1 MIKKYNRITNTNNN
15 NMDSIALS
23 FSTVINVKFTHEQRV
38 DFFSAAEL
46 HRGEVFNV
54 YVKDEHREL
63 KYKGPGDCYEDYLV
77 NALVNG
83 GSLCVADIEDS
94 YDDPV
99 SLQDANENK
108 NSLVLDVV
116 SVEEYESSFCNAS
129 YFAPVYEI
137 TLDRISR
144 AFQEILSG
152 TTTCKDK
159 DTEKCLMENYQNT
172 FVNDSGDY
180 FDAWN
185 LFQYIVFGDLI
196 YE

>member
-1 MIKKYNRITNTNNN
+1 MIKKYNRITNNN

-23 FSTVINVKFTHEQRV
+23 FSTVINVKFTHEQLV

-94 YDDPV
+94 YDEKV
-99 SLQDANENK
+99 TLQNANKNK
-108 NSLVLDVV
+108 NSLVLNVV
-116 SVEEYESSFCNAS
+116 SIEELESLFFGGS

-185 LFQYIVFGDLI
+185 IFQYIVFGDVI
-196 YE
+196 YG

>member
-1 MIKKYNRITNTNNN
+1 MIKKYNRITNNN

-23 FSTVINVKFTHEQRV
+23 FSTVINVKFTHEQLV
-38 DFFSAAEL
+38 NFFATAEL

-54 YVKDEHREL
+54 YVKDKHREL
-63 KYKGPGDCYEDYLV
+63 KYKGPGNCYEDYLV

-99 SLQDANENK
+99 TLQDANENK

-137 TLDRISR
+137 TLDRISK

-152 TTTCKDK
+152 TTTCEDK
-159 DTEKCLMENYQNT
+159 DTGKCLMENYQNT
-172 FVNDSGDY
+172 FVNESGDY

-185 LFQYIVFGDLI
+185 IFQYIVFGDVI
-196 YE
+196 YG

>member
-1 MIKKYNRITNTNNN
+1 MIKKYNRITNNN

-23 FSTVINVKFTHEQRV
+23 FSTVINVKFTHEQLV

-144 AFQEILSG
+144 AFQEIVSG

-196 YE
+196 YG

>member
-1 MIKKYNRITNTNNN
+1 MIKKYNRITNNN

-23 FSTVINVKFTHEQRV
+23 FSTVINVKFTHEQLV

-77 NALVNG
+77 NALANG

-144 AFQEILSG
+144 AFQEIVSG

-196 YE
+196 YG

>member
-23 FSTVINVKFTHEQRV
+23 FSTVINVKFTHEQLV

-196 YE
+196 YG

>member
-1 MIKKYNRITNTNNN
+1 MIKKYNRITNNN

-23 FSTVINVKFTHEQRV
+23 FSTVINVKFTHEQLV

-99 SLQDANENK
+99 SLRDANENK
-108 NSLVLDVV
+108 ISLVLDVV

-185 LFQYIVFGDLI
+185 IFQYIVFGDVI
-196 YE
+196 YG

>member
-1 MIKKYNRITNTNNN
+1 MIKKYNRITNNN

-23 FSTVINVKFTHEQRV
+23 FSTVINVKFTHEQLV

-159 DTEKCLMENYQNT
+159 DTEKCLMKNYQNT
-172 FVNDSGDY
+172 FVNESGDY

-196 YE
+196 YG

>member
-1 MIKKYNRITNTNNN
+1 MIKKYNRITNNN

-23 FSTVINVKFTHEQRV
+23 FSTVINVKFTHEQLV

-99 SLQDANENK
+99 SLQDAYENK

-185 LFQYIVFGDLI
+185 IFQYIVFGDVI
-196 YE
+196 YG

>member
-1 MIKKYNRITNTNNN
+1 MIKKYNRITNNN

-23 FSTVINVKFTHEQRV
+23 FSTVINVKFTHEQLV

-116 SVEEYESSFCNAS
+116 SVEEYESRFCNAS

-185 LFQYIVFGDLI
+185 IFQYIVFGDVI
-196 YE
+196 YG